1 MKSKLTA
8 CFFAGILLGA
18 LVIACGSTPPAVE
31 DPPPAPTQTAPP
43 AQRPESPTPDPNAGQ
58 PDEAAMNA
66 LQEARE
72 RVGKARQ
79 RANDFNGSLYFSQEW
94 DQADDIITRLEEDR
108 ELTGMAQVREAISAY
123 NRAAGAF
130 DKIFDDSIPL
140 FAKERENELNSFRA
154 AAVDEGARELL
165 PEYFLTAD
173 KTAVLALD
181 KYKNK
186 DYYGAREG
194 ILEAVELYRALITG
208 SQALKVRREILER
221 NFIDTDPESFELAD
235 LAARTAADAF
245 MDMNTRDA
253 QDGAEEA
260 YIRYDMILK
269 TALEEYASRYRE
281 DADLQRQQ
289 AIRSKAN
296 VAVRQEFD
304 LASSVYSL
312 AEAAF
317 REENFDE
324 AVKFYIQ
331 VSSMYKVLEETAGEK
346 RQIAEDALRNAELKM
361 VESDGRARHAELVLE
376 GGTQ

>member
-8 CFFAGILLGA
+8 CFFAGILFGV
-18 LVIACGSTPPAVE
+18 LVIACGSTPTAVE
-31 DPPPAPTQTAPP
+31 DSPPVAAQTAPP
-43 AQRPESPTPDPNAGQ
+43 AQRPESSTPDPNAGQ

-94 DQADDIITRLEEDR
+94 DEADDIITKLEEDR
-108 ELTGMAQVREAISAY
+108 ELSGMAQVREAISAY
-123 NRAAGAF
+123 TKSAEAF
-130 DKIFDDSIPL
+130 DKIFADAIPL

-154 AAVDEGARELL
+154 AALDEGARELL
-165 PEYFLTAD
+165 PDYFLTAD
-173 KTAVLALD
+173 KNAVLALD
-181 KYKNK
+181 KYKSE

-194 ILEAVELYRALITG
+194 ILEAVELYRILITG

-221 NFIDTDPESFELAD
+221 AFTETDPESFELAD

-245 MDMNTRDA
+245 VDLNTRDA

-269 TALEEYASRYRE
+269 TALEEYASHYRE
-281 DADLQRQQ
+281 DADLQRQK
-289 AIRSKAN
+289 AIESKAN
-296 VAVRQEFD
+296 VAVRQEFE
-304 LASSVYSL
+304 LASSIYSL

-324 AVKFYIQ
+324 AVKFYTQ
-331 VSSMYKVLEETAGEK
+331 VSSMYKVLEETSGEK
-346 RQIAEDALRNAELKM
+346 RQIAEDAIRNAELKM

>member
-8 CFFAGILLGA
+8 CFFAGILFGV

-31 DPPPAPTQTAPP
+31 DSPPVAAQTAPP
-43 AQRPESPTPDPNAGQ
+43 AQRPESSTPDPNAGQ

-94 DQADDIITRLEEDR
+94 DEADDIITKLEEDR
-108 ELTGMAQVREAISAY
+108 ELSGMAQVREAISAY
-123 NRAAGAF
+123 TKSAEAF
-130 DKIFDDSIPL
+130 DKIFADAIPL

-154 AAVDEGARELL
+154 AALDEGARELL
-165 PEYFLTAD
+165 PDYFLTAD
-173 KTAVLALD
+173 KNAVLALD
-181 KYKNK
+181 KYKSE

-194 ILEAVELYRALITG
+194 ILEAVELYRILITG

-221 NFIDTDPESFELAD
+221 AFTETDPESFELAD

-245 MDMNTRDA
+245 VDLNTRDA

-269 TALEEYASRYRE
+269 TALEEYASHYRE
-281 DADLQRQQ
+281 DADLQRQK
-289 AIRSKAN
+289 AIESKAN
-296 VAVRQEFD
+296 VAVRQEFE
-304 LASSVYSL
+304 LASSIYSL

-324 AVKFYIQ
+324 AVKFYTQ
-331 VSSMYKVLEETAGEK
+331 VSSMYKVLEETSGEK
-346 RQIAEDALRNAELKM
+346 RQIAEDAIRNAELKM